1 MTRDEI
7 QIKALES
14 TQGKSRAGL
23 ALGTGVGKTKVG
35 LMHIED
41 NYSPLK
47 NILIVVPK
55 RSIID
60 EWKNQADKFGVSH
73 LLENAI
79 FTTYL
84 SLTKHNPDD
93 YDLLYLDEC
102 HSLLE
107 SHKEGFLDQYS
118 GKILGLTGTPPR
130 NTYSEKWRLVNEFCP
145 IVYTYVVDDAVEA
158 NILNDYKIVV
168 HMLELGRVKNVPV
181 ELKNRA
187 PFYTSELEHYT
198 YWTNRLEMSS
208 GKKQTQ
214 INAIMRMKGMQTY
227 KSKELYAQILL
238 NSINDKCIVFA
249 NTQEQAD
256 RICKHS
262 YHSNNSESTENL
274 EKFKSGEITK
284 LSCVLQL
291 SEGVNIP
298 GLKQGII
305 LHAYGNERKSSQ
317 RIGRLLRLNPDDKAI
332 IHILCYMDTKDEDW
346 VRSALEDYDQSKIIW
361 KDFNIN
367 LY

>member
-7 QIKALES
+7 QMKALES
-14 TQGKSRAGL
+14 TKGRSRSGL

-35 LMHIED
+35 LMHMED

-47 NILIVVPK
+47 NILVVVPK
-55 RSIID
+55 RSIIT
-60 EWKNQADKFGVSH
+60 EWKAQAEKFGLSH
-73 LLENAI
+73 LLENTT

-84 SLTKHNPDD
+84 SLTKHDPNN

-107 SHKEGFLDQYS
+107 SHQEGFLDFYS

-130 NTYSEKWRLVNEFCP
+130 DTFSDKGRLVNEFCP
-145 IVYTYVVDDAVEA
+145 IVYTYLVDDAVEH

-168 HMLELGRVKNVPV
+168 HMLELGRAKNVPV

-187 PFYTSELEHYT
+187 PFYTSELEHYS
-198 YWTNRLEMSS
+198 YWTNRLEQSN
-208 GKKQTQ
+208 GKKQKQ

-227 KSKELYAQILL
+227 KSKELYAKILL

-256 RICKHS
+256 RLCENS
-262 YHSNNSESTENL
+262 YHSTNSKSAENL
-274 EKFKSGEITK
+274 EMFKSGEITK

-298 GLKQGII
+298 NLKQGII
-305 LHAYGNERKSSQ
+305 LHAYGNERTSSQ

-332 IHILCYMDTKDEDW
+332 IHILCYMGTKDEEW
-346 VRSALEDYDQSKIIW
+346 VISALEDYDQSKIIW